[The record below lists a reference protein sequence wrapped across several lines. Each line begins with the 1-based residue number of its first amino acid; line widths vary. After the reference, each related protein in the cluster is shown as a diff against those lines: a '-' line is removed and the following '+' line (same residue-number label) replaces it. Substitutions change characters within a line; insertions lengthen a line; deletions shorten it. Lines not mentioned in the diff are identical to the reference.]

1 MNEKG
6 WVELIWDGKR
16 ERFVSKESL
25 DRNYGPVR
33 DVKRISLPFQRIELL
48 GIDKKRQNLPFF
60 PQEEWPPN
68 YPKDW
73 KNLLIWGDNKIAMS
87 SLIEGV
93 KINGEEYNLRG
104 KIKLIYID
112 PPFAT
117 GADFSF
123 KVGMPDEWKSVADK
137 NEIVKAPS
145 ILEELA
151 YRDMWGGR
159 TPEER
164 IASYLNYMYERLVL
178 MKELLSNDGS
188 IYVHLDYRM
197 VHYVKLIMDEIFG
210 RENFRNEIVWRYGKM
225 ASSSGKFLSNH
236 DTLLFYSKSE
246 KVILD
251 LERVKVP
258 LEKPI
263 KRLARK
269 VEGGRLVNV
278 KDESGRLQY
287 VIKTDRYVDDTWDD
301 IPIVMPASTEF
312 IEFPTQKP
320 EKLLERIILAS
331 SNPGDIVADFFC
343 GSGTLAAVAEKLGR
357 RWICCDMSKYAIHV
371 TRKRLLD
378 IANSKKLGIKVE
390 DESKRPK
397 YDKPTRPFYLITVAN
412 YYTENLS
419 DGREAINLAL
429 NLYGAEP
436 LREPFRYLHGLKKP
450 KEIVH
455 VAHFQFPVT
464 PQEIKETVEEF
475 RKSYFY
481 EKGFTLTILGWDWAP
496 DTFEKARDEVK
507 NGDIKISLLTIP
519 PLQKIEEILKNQNI
533 KPSELLKVGFAV
545 PEEARKHLRFL
556 EPGVIELDIKRDGNK
571 IELAIKDFWV
581 RLPHGYEELEEEI
594 RKRIEEAKT
603 DQTKRKY
610 FEPLI
615 DYWAVDWNYDGKVFK
630 HDFVEF
636 RRRNKKD
643 QKMGLKAKKVYEK
656 EGEYEI
662 VVKIT
667 DIFGGETSKAV
678 KVVIE

>member
-1 MNEKG
+1 MAEEKG

-48 GIDKKRQNLPFF
+48 GIDKRRQELPLF

-123 KVGMPDEWKSVADK
+123 KVGMPDEWKNVADK

-151 YRDMWGGR
+151 YRDMWGGN

-197 VHYVKLIMDEIFG
+197 VHYVKLMMDEIFG
-210 RENFRNEIVWRYGKM
+210 RENFRNEIVWRYRRWPAPSDDFQRM
-225 ASSSGKFLSNH
+225 H
-236 DTLLFYSKSE
+236 DVILRYSKTT
-246 KVILD
+246 KVIWNQLYEELSESSLKQWKGKIRVDKVSERGTRFSETLD
-251 LERVKVP
+251 
-258 LEKPI
+258 EKSPGAKMSDVWEI
-263 KRLARK
+263 SQITAP
-269 VEGGRLVNV
+269 
-278 KDESGRLQY
+278 Y
-287 VIKTDRYVDDTWDD
+287 
-301 IPIVMPASTEF
+301 AEF
-312 IEFPTQKP
+312 LNFPTQKP

-390 DESKRPK
+390 DESKRPS

-412 YYTENLS
+412 YYTESLS
-419 DGREAINLAL
+419 DGREAINFAL

-436 LREPFRYLHGLKKP
+436 LKEPFRYLHGLKK

-475 RKSYFY
+475 KKSYFY
-481 EKGFTLTILGWDWAP
+481 AKGFTLTILGWDWAP

-507 NGDIKISLLTIP
+507 NEDIKISLLTIP
-519 PLQKIEEILKNQNI
+519 PLQKIEEVLKNQNI

-545 PEEARKHLRFL
+545 PEEVRKHLRFL
-556 EPGVIELDIKRDGNK
+556 EPGVIELDIKRDGNR

-594 RKRIEEAKT
+594 RKRIEKAKI

-615 DYWAVDWNYDGKVFK
+615 DYWVVDWNYDGKVFK

-643 QKMGLKAKKVYEK
+643 QKMGLKAKKVYKK